1 MTMLVLLAVA
11 GVALIITELVLP
23 GGIVGIAGAIC
34 LVSAVALTFVKF
46 GAAAGAI
53 ALVAV
58 LVFGILMLVLWAK
71 YLHLIPFAGK
81 VVLRKAIND
90 PNPKKQ
96 LAALVGQQGLTL
108 TLVSPSG
115 HAQFG
120 DGKIDVISESGP
132 IEKGKNVRIV
142 GTRGPSILVEEI
154 SS

>member
-1 MTMLVLLAVA
+1 MTLLILLVIV

-34 LVSAVALTFVKF
+34 LISAVALTFVKF
-46 GAAAGAI
+46 GTTAGAI

-58 LVFGILMLVLWAK
+58 LVFAILILALWAK
-71 YLHLIPFAGK
+71 FLPFIPLAGK
-81 VVLRKAIND
+81 VVLRKAIHD
-90 PNPKKQ
+90 PSPKKR

-115 HAQFG
+115 HAEFG
-120 DGKIDVISESGP
+120 GSKIDVISESGP

-142 GTRGPSILVEEI
+142 GTRGPSILVEE
-154 SS
+154 S